1 MLRRIANNEVTEE
14 ARATLRGS
22 TLIALAKPKKDPN
35 DATEQVKVRPIAM
48 GEVLLKLAS
57 SCVLKQL
64 KSALSLFF
72 MPLQAGVC
80 TPGGAESI
88 AHQVRQVLAEHS
100 NSALATIDAANA
112 FNSPSRSQIAKALKS
127 NVIFAPLRR
136 LFDLEYAA
144 PSDLFF
150 RDPND
155 VKHVLK
161 SMMGV
166 RQGSVLGPV
175 FFCAAM
181 HLMLCEISRSNKD
194 LRVYAYMDDVLLVGA
209 PDACGQAFQ
218 FAQRHLNEMSVAF
231 SLSMKHALIASHFV
245 VLILADIALRWRC
258 ANWNACPH
266 ASGAPTSETSS
277 M

>member
-1 MLRRIANNEVTEE
+1 MAERRDSVSE
-14 ARATLRGS
+14 RY
-22 TLIALAKPKKDPN
+22 
-35 DATEQVKVRPIAM
+35 
-48 GEVLLKLAS
+48 EVLLKLAS

-88 AHQVRQVLAEHS
+88 AHQVRQVLADNS
-100 NSALATIDAANA
+100 NFALVTIDAANA

-136 LFDLEYAA
+136 LCGLECAA

-155 VKHVLK
+155 AKHVLK

-181 HLMLCEISRSNKD
+181 HPMLCEISRSNKD
-194 LRVYAYMDDVLLVGA
+194 LRVYAYMDDVSLVGA
-209 PDACGQAFQ
+209 PDACGKAFQ
-218 FAQRHLNEMSVAF
+218 FAQRHLNEMSVKINANKCEAIKACF
-231 SLSMKHALIASHFV
+231 MESEKAIMRNMCGN
-245 VLILADIALRWRC
+245 DIAIVE
-258 ANWNACPH
+258 ANTDAIRLL
-266 ASGAPTSETSS
+266 GAYVRIRESEEERFVDVVHRVGIEPFKEAVYVQAH
-277 M
+277 